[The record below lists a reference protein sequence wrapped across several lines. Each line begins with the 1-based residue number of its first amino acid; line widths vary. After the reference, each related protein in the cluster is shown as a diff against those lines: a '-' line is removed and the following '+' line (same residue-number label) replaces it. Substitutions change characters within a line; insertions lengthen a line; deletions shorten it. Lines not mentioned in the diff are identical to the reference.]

1 MYYLSRTLL
10 EIAGIRGPLSPTFR
24 TLFLMFGKITGGPS
38 PRTAEM
44 IQAAAQMGKRRDDCN
59 YLSDFVKEL
68 AQDFFTEGVET
79 KTPFKEIVA
88 DFARQIEDAK
98 IRRKVLYLLV
108 RVAPNNAPCLY
119 EAAESFGLPSC
130 ELRKSMFPTIFN
142 MLGRMIQSGDSSH
155 SLAENQINVVEEVM
169 DVEEL
174 DNEQRQLATEYFY
187 GGAQDYWGSGDLRLL
202 ADEYAEYEEDI
213 DKRRQTL
220 SFLVQTATACGH
232 LHTRLERDLE
242 QARAS
247 FGLPPDELEEEIALG
262 MKFLMFGCMAKADGH
277 VSESEINVVE
287 TFMDLDGELD
297 NEQRRRCVK
306 IFNRGKNLTS
316 HRIAAAIF
324 AKYAGDTE
332 RWKVLLYHLV
342 LIARADGEVHE
353 QEDRCLRDV
362 ADVFELSGALRT
374 ITEQIKKEEEYVQK
388 CYESLGCAPSVSDA
402 ELTKC
407 YRDLSRQYHP
417 DVISSKNL
425 APGFH
430 KFSQEKFQELQE
442 EYETITKHRKYGFLP
457 PATPPAGG
465 EAPADPSITKHRKYG
480 FLPPE

>member
-1 MYYLSRTLL
+1 MYYFSRTLL
-10 EIAGIRGPLSPTFR
+10 EIAGIRGPFSPTFR

-38 PRTAEM
+38 PLADGM
-44 IQAAAQMGKRRDDCN
+44 IQAAAQMGGIRN
-59 YLSDFVKEL
+59 YYLSGFVKKL
-68 AQDFFTEGVET
+68 AQHFFTEGVET

-98 IRRKVLYLLV
+98 TRREVLYLLV

-130 ELRKSMFPTIFN
+130 ELRKLLLSRMIFR
-142 MLGRMIQSGDSSH
+142 MLGRMIQSGESSH
-155 SLAENQINVVEEVM
+155 GLAENEINVVEEVM

-174 DNEQRQLATEYFY
+174 DNAQRQRATEYFY
-187 GGAQDYWGSGDLRLL
+187 GGAQDYWSSGDLRLL
-202 ADEYAEYEEDI
+202 ADEYAEYEKDI
-213 DKRRQTL
+213 DKRRRTL
-220 SFLVQTATACGH
+220 SFLVQTATACGD
-232 LHTRLERDLE
+232 LHERLERDLE

-247 FGLPPDELEEEIALG
+247 FGLPPDELEEEIASG
-262 MKFLMFGCMAKADGH
+262 MMLLMFGCMAKADGH

-287 TFMDLDGELD
+287 TFMDFDGEPD
-297 NEQRRRCVK
+297 NEQRRYCVK
-306 IFNRGKNLTS
+306 LFNRGKNLTS
-316 HRIAAAIF
+316 LKLTAEKLAR
-324 AKYAGDTE
+324 YAGDDR
-332 RWKVLLYHLV
+332 RWGVLYYLV

-353 QEDRCLRDV
+353 QENRYLRDV
-362 ADVFELSGALRT
+362 AGAFELSDALP
-374 ITEQIKKEEEYVQK
+374 ILEEKIKEGEEYVQK

-442 EYETITKHRKYGFLP
+442 AYETITKY
-457 PATPPAGG
+457 
-465 EAPADPSITKHRKYG
+465 RKYG